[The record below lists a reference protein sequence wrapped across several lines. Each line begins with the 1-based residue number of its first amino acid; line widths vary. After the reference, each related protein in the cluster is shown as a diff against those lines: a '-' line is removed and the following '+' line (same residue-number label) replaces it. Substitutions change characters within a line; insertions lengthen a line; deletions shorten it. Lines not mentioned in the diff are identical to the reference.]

1 MVPEPILRLHSC
13 QVRPFAESDFISLA
27 IAANNP
33 KIARSMRNTFPQP
46 YTADNAK
53 AWISFANSASPLRD
67 FAICRPDGSAVI
79 GGIGLK
85 ARTDIHHRTMEV
97 GYWLSENYWYQGIAT
112 EAVTAFSEWAFASF
126 ENLVRLDAEV
136 FDGNRASN
144 RVLEKA
150 GFEFEGRRRK
160 AVEKSGVILD
170 AFVYSKVKE

>member
-1 MVPEPILRLHSC
+1 
-13 QVRPFAESDFISLA
+13 VRPFAESDFVSLA
-27 IAANNP
+27 RAANNP
-33 KIARSMRNTFPQP
+33 KIARWMRNTFPQP
-46 YTADNAK
+46 YTADDAK
-53 AWISFANSASPLRD
+53 AWISFANSVSPPRD

-85 ARTDIHHRTMEV
+85 VRTDIHHRTMEV
-97 GYWLSENYWYQGIAT
+97 GYWLSEDYWHQGITT
-112 EAVTAFSEWAFASF
+112 EAVAAFSEWVFASF

-136 FDGNRASN
+136 FDGNLASN

-170 AFVYSKVKE
+170 ALTYSKVKE

>member
-1 MVPEPILRLHSC
+1 MAPDPILRLHSC
-13 QVRPFAESDFISLA
+13 QVRPYAEGDFMSLA

-33 KIARSMRNTFPQP
+33 KIARWMRNTFPQP
-46 YTADNAK
+46 YTADDAK
-53 AWISFANSASPLRD
+53 AWISFANSASPPRN

-85 ARTDIHHRTMEV
+85 ARTDIQHRTMEI
-97 GYWLSENYWYQGIAT
+97 GYWLSEDYWHQGIAT
-112 EAVTAFSEWAFASF
+112 EVVTAFAEWVFASF

-160 AVEKSGVILD
+160 AVEKAGVVLD
-170 AFVYSKVKE
+170 TLTYSKVKE